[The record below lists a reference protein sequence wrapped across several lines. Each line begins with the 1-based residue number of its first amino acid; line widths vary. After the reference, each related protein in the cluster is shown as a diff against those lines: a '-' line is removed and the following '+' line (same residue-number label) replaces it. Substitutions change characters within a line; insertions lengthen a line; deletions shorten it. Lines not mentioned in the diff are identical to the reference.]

1 MWRRNINT
9 NRFKNQVYSEKQTD
23 IRWAPRTLTRAIN
36 NVLLKA
42 LSDQVCITYQC
53 FCFSKLFIFIGGVS
67 AKFTCAFIVF
77 IKSNEE
83 TYRNKCRL

>member
-9 NRFKNQVYSEKQTD
+9 NRLKNQVYSEKQTD
-23 IRWAPRTLTRAIN
+23 IRGAPRTLTRAIN
-36 NVLLKA
+36 NGTLKA

-53 FCFSKLFIFIGGVS
+53 FCFSKLF
-67 AKFTCAFIVF
+67 TCAFIVF

-83 TYRNKCRL
+83 TYRNKYCL